1 MSLFD
6 SFDEMFAQ
14 VKGAA
19 MKAYEENQKYQSV
32 TSLTFKPV
40 PAERAKAL
48 KAANTGLFGLGFLG
62 GLFGRDKAKFI
73 ESIEQGRT
81 VYTEVLVLAREHRV
95 VDRSE
100 NDPEAVLYQY
110 YYKVADL
117 NGNVIR
123 EDVPMIDDK
132 YSIALE
138 YNNGDSASQTGC
150 ADVVDPGSYRHM
162 YLVCYYLGDDQHFVL
177 LSKEQLDDMTLLMNN
192 AGSRFLYTEDGVG
205 YRW

>member
-1 MSLFD
+1 M
-6 SFDEMFAQ
+6 
-14 VKGAA
+14 
-19 MKAYEENQKYQSV
+19 
-32 TSLTFKPV
+32 
-40 PAERAKAL
+40 
-48 KAANTGLFGLGFLG
+48 
-62 GLFGRDKAKFI
+62 
-73 ESIEQGRT
+73 
-81 VYTEVLVLAREHRV
+81 
-95 VDRSE
+95 
-100 NDPEAVLYQY
+100 
-110 YYKVADL
+110 ADL

-177 LSKEQLDDMTLLMNN
+177 LTKEQLEDMTLLMNN

>member
-14 VKGAA
+14 VQGEA
-19 MKAYEENQKYQSV
+19 MKAYEENQKYRSV

-40 PAERAKAL
+40 PAEKAKAL

-81 VYTEVLVLAREHRV
+81 VYTEVLVLAREHKV

-100 NDPEAVLYQY
+100 NNPEAVLYQR
-110 YYKVADL
+110 K
-117 NGNVIR
+117 R
-123 EDVPMIDDK
+123 
-132 YSIALE
+132 
-138 YNNGDSASQTGC
+138 
-150 ADVVDPGSYRHM
+150 DP
-162 YLVCYYLGDDQHFVL
+162 
-177 LSKEQLDDMTLLMNN
+177 
-192 AGSRFLYTEDGVG
+192 
-205 YRW
+205 